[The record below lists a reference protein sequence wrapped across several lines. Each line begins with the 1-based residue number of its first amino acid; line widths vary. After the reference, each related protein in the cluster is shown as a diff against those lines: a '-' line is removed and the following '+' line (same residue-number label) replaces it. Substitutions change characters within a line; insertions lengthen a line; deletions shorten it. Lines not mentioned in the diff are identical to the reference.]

1 MRYLSKI
8 LFISLFLVL
17 HSVVYAQQYKAGDF
31 DYYVLSLSWQSAF
44 CEINQ
49 QKPECQK
56 QVDGDYSATNFT
68 LHGLW
73 PNRSGDKKHRYAYC
87 EVGASAMR
95 LDKKGHWCDQKA
107 VYVDPELAE
116 KMPGVQSC
124 LQMHEWVKHGS
135 CSGLSMDKYFN
146 VSLDLMDDIA
156 STQLA
161 TMIRENI
168 GRTISRKELLA
179 VWKREFPATKNSLVP
194 RCRKIGNQSYL
205 TEIRVTLKK
214 NMGNNLSSALLN
226 KPEARSNCAQRIY
239 IDEVGFR

>member
-1 MRYLSKI
+1 MRYFLRI
-8 LFISLFLVL
+8 LFISLLFAI
-17 HSVVYAQQYKAGDF
+17 HTNVYAEQYKAGDF
-31 DYYVLSLSWQSAF
+31 DYYILSLSWQSAF
-44 CEINQ
+44 CEMNQ

-56 QVDGDYSATNFT
+56 QANGDYSATNFA

-87 EVGASAMR
+87 GVEASVIR
-95 LDKKGHWCDQKA
+95 LDKKGRWCDQKP
-107 VYVDPELAE
+107 VYAEPELAE
-116 KMPGVQSC
+116 KMPGVSSC

-156 STQLA
+156 STRLA
-161 TMIRENI
+161 TLIRENI

-179 VWKREFPATKNSLVP
+179 VWEREFPAAKNSLVP

-205 TEIRVTLKK
+205 TEIRVALKK
-214 NMGNNLSSALLN
+214 NVSDSLSSILLD
-226 KPEARSNCAQRIY
+226 KPGIRSNCATRIY